1 MGDAQG
7 LPLRNVVVR
16 NIRIIGRI
24 GGVAGKAG
32 NVGHSSDANDTLEG
46 EIRLVPRGSV

>member
-1 MGDAQG
+1 MGGAQG

-16 NIRIIGRI
+16 NICIIGRI

-32 NVGHSSDANDTLEG
+32 NVGHGFDADDTLEG
-46 EIRLVPRGSV
+46 EIRLIPRGSV